1 MQNLATIFDKLL
13 HLLGCQTGNF
23 PPRAR
28 EEWGIICFARHQE
41 IYWRIALLAYDEP
54 ITTLR
59 GSVEMTGTQKPVSAI
74 TFVAPQKVFLL
85 RLFME
90 SGKSCRRLSTNQREV
105 TILTWVLGVNP

>member
-1 MQNLATIFDKLL
+1 LQNLATIFDQLL

-23 PPRAR
+23 PQRAR
-28 EEWGIICFARHQE
+28 EKWEIMCFDRHQE

-59 GSVEMTGTQKPVSAI
+59 GSVEMTGTQKPVRAI
-74 TFVAPQKVFLL
+74 TFVSPKKVFFW

-90 SGKSCRRLSTNQREV
+90 SGKTCRRLDGAH
-105 TILTWVLGVNP
+105 GVFPYKLLKS